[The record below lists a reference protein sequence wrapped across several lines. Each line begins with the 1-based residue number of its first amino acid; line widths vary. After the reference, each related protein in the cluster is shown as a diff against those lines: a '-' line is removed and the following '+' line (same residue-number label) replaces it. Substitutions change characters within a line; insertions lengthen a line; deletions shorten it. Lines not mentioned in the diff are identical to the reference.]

1 MKRAF
6 TLIELLVVI
15 AIIAV
20 LMGILMPAL
29 GMARKQAWQ
38 TVCKANLRQI
48 GMAANF
54 YAGDNNNA
62 VPRGAFNNEGINIW
76 FRAFMPYLAH
86 EKDKLDYRDVKI
98 YRDPAYPDR
107 RQTVCYVSNGWEFD
121 SRGDR
126 EGREIMNTDGQFKV
140 TAFVRLSET
149 IYLADNEDGPGRE
162 IIERIDSPG
171 INKCDVFSRDH
182 MPSSEQTGTGSYQ
195 RRVARAR
202 HRRGYNALYADWHV
216 DTHAAL
222 LDLPTEQAI
231 NIESD
236 MWRFHKK

>member
-29 GMARKQAWQ
+29 GRARKQAWQ

-54 YAGDNNNA
+54 YAGDNQNA
-62 VPRGAFNNEGINIW
+62 VPRGAYNTEGINIW
-76 FRAFMPYLAH
+76 FRGFMPYLAH

-98 YRDPAYPDR
+98 YRCPAYPDK

-121 SRGDR
+121 SRSDR
-126 EGREIMNTDGQFKV
+126 VGREVMNFDGHFKV

-182 MPSSEQTGTGSYQ
+182 MPSSGKEGTGSYQ
-195 RRVARAR
+195 RRVSRKR
-202 HRRGYNALYADWHV
+202 HRRGYNALYVDWHV
-216 DTHAAL
+216 DWHPAL
-222 LDLPTEQAI
+222 LDLPEEQAI

-236 MWRFHKK
+236 MWRFHRN